1 MKKIWQFGR
10 TGGTELQV
18 SDDFPV
24 QVPFTDVAPLTNVNL
39 EDHFYSI

>member
-24 QVPFTDVAPLTNVNL
+24 QVPLQM
-39 EDHFYSI
+39 